1 MSGLVSWIPKLFTFL
16 GNASVRH
23 ELVEA
28 TRMFERFAERMELRC
43 ERLEKQIAEL
53 KVEIDECHKV
63 RDEQGRKIAEMRI
76 ELNRLKG
83 SDQ

>member
-28 TRMFERFAERMELRC
+28 TRMFERFAERMEKRC
-43 ERLEKQIAEL
+43 ERLEQEIETLKADIEECQKDRARLHEEIAAL
-53 KVEIDECHKV
+53 KAN
-63 RDEQGRKIAEMRI
+63 Q
-76 ELNRLKG
+76 
-83 SDQ
+83 

>member
-1 MSGLVSWIPKLFTFL
+1 MSGLVSWIPKLFTFF

-43 ERLEKQIAEL
+43 EKLEKEIAAL
-53 KVEIDECHKV
+53 KADVEECQ
-63 RDEQGRKIAEMRI
+63 RDRARLHAEIERI
-76 ELNRLKG
+76 NKG
-83 SDQ
+83 E